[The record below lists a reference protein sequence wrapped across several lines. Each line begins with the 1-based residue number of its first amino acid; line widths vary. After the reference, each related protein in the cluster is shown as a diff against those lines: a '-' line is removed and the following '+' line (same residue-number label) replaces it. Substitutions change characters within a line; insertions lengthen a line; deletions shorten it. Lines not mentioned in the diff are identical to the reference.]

1 MSNSGR
7 IWGSNR
13 ETRIKSLKDV
23 PALQPVV
30 PLIGIYLKKIKMD
43 GDKDV
48 ATRLFTATLIMMAKS
63 PKYPKTGQGLEKS
76 WHL

>member
-1 MSNSGR
+1 MAS
-7 IWGSNR
+7 
-13 ETRIKSLKDV
+13 KALKMF
-23 PALQPVV
+23 LLFNLVV